1 MQTGESVS
9 LGELKGRLAMKPPS
23 RKDPMKTIDK
33 YLSVCSGIATMSDTT
48 DNKCACPDCKCEI
61 SEGHDVL
68 KDGKHYCSEVCANGH
83 AGDDDGCC
91 DGACNCHG

>member
-1 MQTGESVS
+1 
-9 LGELKGRLAMKPPS
+9 
-23 RKDPMKTIDK
+23 
-33 YLSVCSGIATMSDTT
+33 MSDTT